1 MESIPIYFII
11 ELASQSNIIQ
21 EQLSSSV
28 ISKLCIK
35 KLYLMSPD
43 QYIDK
48 FIEKVLN
55 LIFIL
60 SRNF

>member
-1 MESIPIYFII
+1 METLPIYFII

-28 ISKLCIK
+28 ISKICIK

-48 FIEKVLN
+48 FIEKVFKFKNLN
-55 LIFIL
+55 F
-60 SRNF
+60 